1 MEKDSSESPE
11 EAVSRSKGAVT
22 WNPGNNPGNAGWGTK
37 GGESR
42 GGGGVELERFIKLW
56 GLCERTKEEGRG
68 IV

>member
-1 MEKDSSESPE
+1 MEKDSSVSPE
-11 EAVSRSKGAVT
+11 EAVSRLKGAVT
-22 WNPGNNPGNAGWGTK
+22 WNPGNAGVGTM
-37 GGESR
+37 GGESK